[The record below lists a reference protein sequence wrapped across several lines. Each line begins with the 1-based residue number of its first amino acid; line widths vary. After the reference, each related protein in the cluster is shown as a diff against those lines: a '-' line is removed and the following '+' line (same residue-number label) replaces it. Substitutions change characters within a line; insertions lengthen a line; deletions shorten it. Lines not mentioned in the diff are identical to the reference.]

1 MCTPLQNSFL
11 CYNYIVTHTI
21 EKVKVV
27 KKMHSIVVAL
37 IFNAAD
43 LVTGI
48 LSAIKEKNLQ
58 SSKLRDGIFKKGGFI
73 ICYFLALMIDMYGSE
88 VGFNLTVELLPI
100 VLGFVCLT
108 EVVSIIENISKM
120 TDILPDKLLSLFHF
134 SQKGENDD

>member
-1 MCTPLQNSFL
+1 
-11 CYNYIVTHTI
+11 
-21 EKVKVV
+21 
-27 KKMHSIVVAL
+27 MHGIAVAL
-37 IFNAAD
+37 IFNATD

-48 LSAIKEKNLQ
+48 LSAIKEKDLQ

-73 ICYFLALMIDMYGSE
+73 ICYFLALMIDKYGSE

-120 TDILPDKLLSLFHF
+120 TDILPDKLLSLFRV
-134 SQKGENDD
+134 SQKGENND

>member
-1 MCTPLQNSFL
+1 MRG
-11 CYNYIVTHTI
+11 IA
-21 EKVKVV
+21 
-27 KKMHSIVVAL
+27 VAL
-37 IFNAAD
+37 IFNATD

-108 EVVSIIENISKM
+108 EVISIIENISKM
-120 TDILPDKLLSLFHF
+120 TDILPDKLLSLFHVT
-134 SQKGENDD
+134 SKGENDD